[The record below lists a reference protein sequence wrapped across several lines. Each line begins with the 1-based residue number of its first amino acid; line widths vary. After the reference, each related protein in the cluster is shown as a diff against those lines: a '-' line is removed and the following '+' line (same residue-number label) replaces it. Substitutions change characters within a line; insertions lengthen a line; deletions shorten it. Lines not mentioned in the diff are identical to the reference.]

1 MPIASAL
8 SARNGLGTY
17 VMFVMG
23 NSKGEWETRRP
34 CRGAIAQAMPP
45 GGIKT
50 RDWLYVAGQLGLV
63 AGIELSDDW
72 AHALAPQA
80 NAASGLANAVRV
92 MDFERAHDLWIEPG
106 LQRFFAS
113 THHVF
118 GRTIG
123 WNEVRPVFD
132 AIYGQ
137 GHVLFTAA
145 FAFWLYFFR
154 RPLFAFVRN
163 IFLLTTLLAVVL
175 YEAFPLAPP
184 RLAQDLWYDGHP
196 FHFLDAVFG
205 DGGLKLDF
213 NEYAAMPSVHVAWA
227 LIVGLTVWWAVR
239 PTVVR
244 VLGLIYPFL
253 MVITVIV
260 TGNHYLA
267 DGLGAMVV
275 VGFAFLLAVAL
286 GMRRYRRSF
295 TQTVR
300 CLYALRYRRTLG
312 VVAATPA
319 QADENGRVAA

>member
-1 MPIASAL
+1 
-8 SARNGLGTY
+8 
-17 VMFVMG
+17 MFTMG
-23 NSKGEWETRRP
+23 NSNGGWEPCRP
-34 CRGAIAQAMPP
+34 CHAAIAQARPP
-45 GGIKT
+45 GGFRT

-118 GRTIG
+118 GQTIG

-132 AIYGQ
+132 AMYGQ
-137 GHVLFTAA
+137 GHVLFTVA

-163 IFLLTTLLAVVL
+163 IFLITTLMAVVL

-205 DGGLKLDF
+205 NGGLQLDF

-227 LIVGLTVWWAVR
+227 LIVGLSVWWTAR
-239 PTVVR
+239 PTIVR
-244 VLGLIYPFL
+244 AVGLIYPFAML
-253 MVITVIV
+253 TTVIV
-260 TGNHYLA
+260 TGNHYLSDA
-267 DGLGAMVV
+267 LGAMVV
-275 VGFAFLLAVAL
+275 VSLAFLFAVAL
-286 GMRRYRRSF
+286 GMHRYRRSF
-295 TQTVR
+295 KQTVR
-300 CLYALRYRRTLG
+300 CLYALRHQRSIG
-312 VVAATPA
+312 IGAPAPIEAGENGSVAA
-319 QADENGRVAA
+319 